1 MAQVV
6 YIYYP
11 PDGLTDQGA
20 TPDITFAE
28 GTFLSKDVW
37 RFGSSVGGQIGV
49 KERGNAASTTF
60 TWEDMG
66 VPEKSYV
73 TKVDAVISKYLLQ
86 NTNLVQHAVRVSL
99 LDTNGTNICG
109 LNHPFEVTLS
119 NTLDVS
125 FNAISDANGAED
137 VLFPFQDSLSALKMR
152 LEVEL
157 TTSPGTT
164 QYILNLDY
172 VEFTITYHRKSHNQS
187 IGVFTPFI

>member
-11 PDGLTDQGA
+11 PDGLVDQGA
-20 TPDITFAE
+20 TSNITFIE
-28 GTFLSKDVW
+28 GTFSSKDVW
-37 RFGSSVGGQIGV
+37 RFGSSVGGQIGA

-66 VPEKSYV
+66 VPKKSYV
-73 TKVDAVISKYLLQ
+73 TKVDAAISKYLLQ
-86 NTNLVQHAVRVSL
+86 NTNLVQHSIRVSL
-99 LDTNGTNICG
+99 LDASGTNVCG
-109 LNHPFEVTLS
+109 LNHPFETTLS

-125 FNAISDANGAED
+125 FNTISDVNGAED
-137 VLFPFQDSLSALKMR
+137 VSFPFQDSLTDLKMQ

-164 QYILNLDY
+164 QYLINLDY
-172 VEFTITYHRKSHNQS
+172 VEFTITYWPKAHNQAIS
-187 IGVFTPFI
+187 VFSPFF